1 MMVSPAGRSDRW
13 MVVGFLVFGILS
25 RLVPH
30 PWNVTPVMAI
40 ALFGGATLPKGWSLW
55 LPLAIVGVSD
65 ALIGWHATVPFT
77 WGAVLL
83 ISLLGWW
90 LRPRPSAGRVLAGTL
105 AGSVLFFLVSNFG
118 VWLVGGLY
126 PRTAAGFWSCY
137 VAALPF
143 FRSSVVGD
151 LVCSAALFGG
161 YAAATAL
168 RPARQTAGRAGF
180 P

>member
-1 MMVSPAGRSDRW
+1 MPPPAARSDRW
-13 MVVGFLVFGILS
+13 IVVGFLVFGILS

-30 PWNVTPVMAI
+30 PWNVTPVTAI
-40 ALFGGATLPKGWSLW
+40 ALFGGAVLPRGWSLW
-55 LPLAIVGVSD
+55 LPLAIVGISD
-65 ALIGWHATVPFT
+65 VLIGWHATVPFT

-118 VWLVGGLY
+118 VWLVGDIY
-126 PRTAAGFWSCY
+126 PRTAAGVWSCY

-143 FRSSVVGD
+143 FRNSVVAD
-151 LVCSAALFGG
+151 LICSAALFGG
-161 YAAATAL
+161 YALVTSRRTSLQAL
-168 RPARQTAGRAGF
+168 SPGPR
-180 P
+180 

>member
-1 MMVSPAGRSDRW
+1 MPQSAGRSDRW
-13 MVVGFLVFGILS
+13 VAVGLLVFGILS

-40 ALFGGATLPKGWSLW
+40 ALFGGATLPKGWALW
-55 LPLAIVGVSD
+55 LPLAIVGISD
-65 ALIGWHATVPFT
+65 GLIGWHVTVPFT

-83 ISLLGWW
+83 TSLLGWW
-90 LRPRPSAGRVLAGTL
+90 LRARRSAGRVLVGTL

-126 PRTAAGFWSCY
+126 PRTADGFWSCY

-143 FRSSVVGD
+143 FRNSLAAD
-151 LVCSAALFGG
+151 LVCAAALFGG
-161 YAAATAL
+161 YALATSW
-168 RPARQTAGRAGF
+168 RPARRTLSAGPR
-180 P
+180 

>member
-1 MMVSPAGRSDRW
+1 
-13 MVVGFLVFGILS
+13 VFGILS

-30 PWNVTPVMAI
+30 PWNVTPVMAL

-55 LPLAIVGVSD
+55 LPLAIIGISD
-65 ALIGWHATVPFT
+65 VLIGWHVTVPFT

-83 ISLLGWW
+83 TSLLGWW

-105 AGSVLFFLVSNFG
+105 GGSALFFLVSNFG

-143 FRSSVVGD
+143 FRNSVVAD
-151 LVCSAALFGG
+151 LICSAALFGG
-161 YAAATAL
+161 YALVTSWRTSPRML
-168 RPARQTAGRAGF
+168 SPGPR
-180 P
+180 